1 MHRRQSLSAAVVALL
16 EHQAGVISTHQLID
30 GGLTRAVIHR
40 MAADWGRPCEGIHLT
55 TSPTWLS
62 AAWAGLLR
70 GGTAAV
76 LAEEASAF
84 LHGAVR
90 DEPTTIAVRAPIKRT
105 GFTVGLWRVVFRRG
119 QRRAMGSP
127 PRTFLPVTL
136 VDLAGR
142 VGEDAAVAATARA
155 LAQRRTTPD
164 RVVHELTTRRR
175 SRHSAVLKQ
184 LCSQAGKGI
193 ESALEWRFSQVLTRH
208 GLPAPE
214 RQVVTEGTRI
224 DALFRQQRLVIEL
237 DGARDHA
244 DWSKDMMR
252 DNKRLIEAD
261 SITLRYGWNAVTGD
275 ACAVAAQVA
284 ASLASRGW
292 TGEIRACPRCPKR

>member
-1 MHRRQSLSAAVVALL
+1 M
-16 EHQAGVISTHQLID
+16 HQAGVISTRQLID

-40 MAADWGRPCEGIHLT
+40 MAADWEHPCEGIYLT
-55 TSPTWLS
+55 ALPAWLS

-70 GGTAAV
+70 GGAEAV
-76 LAEEASAF
+76 LAEEAAAF

-90 DEPTTIAVRAPIKRT
+90 DEPTTIAVWAPIKRT
-105 GFTVGLWRVVFRRG
+105 GFTVGPWRVIFRRG
-119 QRRAMGSP
+119 HRRAVGAP
-127 PRTFLPVTL
+127 PRTTLPVTL
-136 VDLAGR
+136 VDLAGH
-142 VGEDAAVAATARA
+142 VGEDAAIAATARA

-164 RVVHELTTRRR
+164 RVLHELNSRRR
-175 SRHSAVLKQ
+175 TRHSAVLKQ
-184 LCSQAGKGI
+184 LCSEAGKGI
-193 ESALEWRFSQVLTRH
+193 ESALEWRFGQVLTRH

-214 RQVVTEGTRI
+214 RQVLAEGTRI
-224 DALFRQQRLVIEL
+224 DVLFRQQRLVIEL
-237 DGARDHA
+237 DGVRDHT

-292 TGEIRACPRCPKR
+292 TGEMRACPRCPNR

>member
-1 MHRRQSLSAAVVALL
+1 MHRRQSLSAAVVALV
-16 EHQAGVISTHQLID
+16 EHQAGVISTRQLID

-40 MAADWGRPCEGIHLT
+40 MAAGWGRPCEGIYLT

-70 GGTAAV
+70 GGSAAV
-76 LAEEASAF
+76 LAEKAAAF

-90 DEPTTIAVRAPIKRT
+90 DEPTTIAVWAPMKRT
-105 GFTVGLWRVVFRRG
+105 GFTVGAWRVVFRRG
-119 QRRAMGSP
+119 HRRGLGTP
-127 PRTFLPVTL
+127 PRTSLPVTL

-164 RVVHELTTRRR
+164 RVLQELTTRRR
-175 SRHSAVLKQ
+175 TRHSAVLKQ

-193 ESALEWRFSQVLTRH
+193 ESALEWRFNQVLTRH
-208 GLPAPE
+208 ALPAPK
-214 RQVVTEGTRI
+214 RQVVADGTRI

-252 DNKRLIEAD
+252 DNKRLIETD
-261 SITLRYGWNAVTGD
+261 SITLRYGWNAVTGQ

-292 TGEIRACPRCPKR
+292 TGEIRPCSHCPKH